1 MRYER
6 SLAVTK
12 RLADLL
18 ALIRSGLYSSRAIA
32 EKLGVSDQTVYRDIL
47 FLKQQGHS
55 IRSVKLSSRWAYK
68 LSKYSASLRQGRGAR
83 RI

>member
-18 ALIRSGLYSSRAIA
+18 ALIRAGIYSSHAIA
-32 EKLGVSDQTVYRDIL
+32 GKLGVSEQTVYRDIL
-47 FLKQQGHS
+47 CLKQQGHS
-55 IRSVKLSSRWAYK
+55 VRSVKLATNWAYQLANNSELAPSQK
-68 LSKYSASLRQGRGAR
+68 AGSPT
-83 RI
+83 

>member
-1 MRYER
+1 MRYQR

-18 ALIRSGLYSSRAIA
+18 SLIRSGMYSSPAIA
-32 EKLGVSDQTVYRDIL
+32 GKLGVSEQTVYRDIL

-55 IRSVKLSSRWAYK
+55 IRSVRVSSQWAYQLLGNSRAVT
-68 LSKYSASLRQGRGAR
+68 LSEGAQR
-83 RI
+83 S

>member
-18 ALIRSGLYSSRAIA
+18 SLIRSGKYSSRALA
-32 EKLGVSDQTVYRDIL
+32 ETLGVSEQTVYRDIL
-47 FLKQQGHS
+47 CLKQQGNP
-55 IRSVKLSSRWAYK
+55 IRSVRRGAQWAYEITASQK
-68 LSKYSASLRQGRGAR
+68 LR
-83 RI
+83 RRVEALHR